1 MWLYGYIKCIPDYV
15 RSNVDPYTIVV
26 GNPAKPIRKRC
37 DDELID
43 IMVKLRW
50 WDKSIEEINSLMP
63 LLTSSDLG
71 KVKEELLK
79 LV

>member
-1 MWLYGYIKCIPDYV
+1 M
-15 RSNVDPYTIVV
+15 